1 VDPLLLSLP
10 RMESATMFPR
20 LILDELMLRIKYE
33 DPCDYLDI
41 KYGTSTGGCVRRES
55 ICTDV

>member
-1 VDPLLLSLP
+1 
-10 RMESATMFPR
+10 MFPR